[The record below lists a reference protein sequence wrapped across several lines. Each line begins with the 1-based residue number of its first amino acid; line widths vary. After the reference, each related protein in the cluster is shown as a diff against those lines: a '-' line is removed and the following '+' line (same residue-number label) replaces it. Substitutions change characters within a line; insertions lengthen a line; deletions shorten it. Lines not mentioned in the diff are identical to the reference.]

1 MCATL
6 RVSTGEL
13 EERGDYFHMQHC
25 VHVCMHKSFQLSRS
39 DCFWH
44 VVRVYGQEC
53 DIRDKA
59 PFLKV
64 LLLISGKKKM
74 SLLNEM
80 LRALLEFEGVCFW
93 QLLIQ
98 TAVAGMGQVLWWW
111 LLRMV
116 SLSSH

>member
-1 MCATL
+1 
-6 RVSTGEL
+6 
-13 EERGDYFHMQHC
+13 
-25 VHVCMHKSFQLSRS
+25 
-39 DCFWH
+39 
-44 VVRVYGQEC
+44 
-53 DIRDKA
+53 
-59 PFLKV
+59 
-64 LLLISGKKKM
+64 M